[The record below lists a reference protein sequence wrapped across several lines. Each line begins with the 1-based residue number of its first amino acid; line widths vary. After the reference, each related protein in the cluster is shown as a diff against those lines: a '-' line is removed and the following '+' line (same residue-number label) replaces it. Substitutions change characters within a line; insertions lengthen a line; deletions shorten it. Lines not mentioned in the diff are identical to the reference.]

1 MAIYK
6 YDNNRYHSFIN
17 TLIKEGRNRM
27 SGLEKKFA
35 TKSKIV
41 NYIIN
46 RESTSKVEISKEL
59 NLSMPTVLSNVK
71 DLLEKGI
78 IIETGEYES
87 TGGRK
92 AKSIGINPSYR
103 YAMGIVITANHLGM
117 VLVNLKYEI
126 VKSERIRL
134 KFVSDMS
141 YCSQV
146 ADFATKFL
154 DHMNDAEQKEKLLGV
169 GISIPGIIN
178 QEQKLVIKSHALK
191 LENYSLSFLEQA
203 FSVPVY
209 FSNDANAAMMA
220 EDMNIYQNAIYLS
233 LNQTLGG
240 AFCIGGNLFSGE
252 NQKAGEFGHM
262 ILVPQGR
269 KCYCG
274 KSGCADAY
282 CAAGALVGE
291 SKDSV
296 EQFMQLLQNNDEKAE
311 KKESYT
317 IRMMITVLNLV
328 YLVFCFTQ
336 IKVLFTEQNIKYS
349 EFARKGFFQLMIVSL
364 INIVMILKANN
375 KNLRETEKQEKYKK
389 TMCIVMVIFTLVIII
404 SAFAR
409 MTLYQQ
415 NYGYTRLR
423 VLVDL
428 TLITEII
435 LLIPTVIYILENK
448 INLIKTYFVIIVTMY
463 CIVNFVNIDKF
474 IVKNNINRYKE
485 TGNIDLNYLIEMNN
499 TDLVEQL
506 LELDNTEFKYSEK
519 LYSQSNIDKQLI
531 KEKIERQK
539 KMLDEYLTNLKKNL
553 NETYTVAEFN
563 LPKMRAKS
571 ILNNRK

>member
-1 MAIYK
+1 ML
-6 YDNNRYHSFIN
+6 SE
-17 TLIKEGRNRM
+17 T
-27 SGLEKKFA
+27 
-35 TKSKIV
+35 KIV

-146 ADFATKFL
+146 ADFAAKFL

-252 NQKAGEFGHM
+252 NQKAGRIWTYDTCTSG
-262 ILVPQGR
+262 PQVLLWKIR
-269 KCYCG
+269 IVQMLI
-274 KSGCADAY
+274 
-282 CAAGALVGE
+282 ALQAHFVGE

-311 KKESYT
+311 KKWEE
-317 IRMMITVLNLV
+317 
-328 YLVFCFTQ
+328 YLDYLA
-336 IKVLFTEQNIKYS
+336 I
-349 EFARKGFFQLMIVSL
+349 L
-364 INIVMILKANN
+364 IS
-375 KNLRETEKQEKYKK
+375 NLRMAYDMDIILGGEMGGYLSDYMIPLGEKVMKYNGFDHDLRYLKNCSYKK
-389 TMCIVMVIFTLVIII
+389 EA
-404 SAFAR
+404 SAVGAAKHF
-409 MTLYQQ
+409 LQDFI
-415 NYGYTRLR
+415 G
-423 VLVDL
+423 
-428 TLITEII
+428 
-435 LLIPTVIYILENK
+435 K
-448 INLIKTYFVIIVTMY
+448 I
-463 CIVNFVNIDKF
+463 
-474 IVKNNINRYKE
+474 
-485 TGNIDLNYLIEMNN
+485 
-499 TDLVEQL
+499 
-506 LELDNTEFKYSEK
+506 
-519 LYSQSNIDKQLI
+519 
-531 KEKIERQK
+531 
-539 KMLDEYLTNLKKNL
+539 
-553 NETYTVAEFN
+553 
-563 LPKMRAKS
+563 
-571 ILNNRK
+571 